1 MSITFKVFLNLNYLD
16 KKIFWARKSLK
27 SFCHFNARNLFL
39 VCYTFCGKQKDINKH
54 QGNISSIHI
63 YDTWEC
69 RTSKNTRKSKFR
81 NQFDQKNP
89 FWLCKTYFPGA
100 RYNIFQKELLELNW
114 KFSFRSMTYSLCIFR
129 IHSKLKNYKCHS
141 GSTVV
146 HNDKVS

>member
-1 MSITFKVFLNLNYLD
+1 MGVLKSLYVLCRLLLKVLLNLNCLD

-39 VCYTFCGKQKDINKH
+39 ECYTFCGKQKDINKH

-81 NQFDQKNP
+81 NQFDQK
-89 FWLCKTYFPGA
+89 
-100 RYNIFQKELLELNW
+100 
-114 KFSFRSMTYSLCIFR
+114 
-129 IHSKLKNYKCHS
+129 IHSDFVKHIFLVLDIIYS
-141 GSTVV
+141 
-146 HNDKVS
+146 